1 MRKRN
6 VLEVRL
12 PKACENIDVLE
23 GKTMEYIVRT
33 HFLEKLIALKD
44 KNVIKVVSGIRRC
57 GKSTLFKLY
66 IEWLLK
72 NGVKKEQIISYNF
85 EDFALKEYVENP
97 FLLHDDILK
106 FAENKEKTYL
116 FLDEIQIVKDF
127 ERLVN
132 SLHLRENIDVYIT
145 GSNAYLLSGELAT
158 FLTGRFIQIKMLP
171 LSFSEFVSAQKDKS
185 RLDLLF
191 SQYMVKGGFPETLH
205 LPQNEISKYISDVYS
220 SILQKDIMVR
230 HKWRKTEYFEKLVR
244 FMFDSVGSPLSANN
258 ISKQLKASGF
268 DISNHT
274 ADTYVEAVCQSYIFY
289 KALRYNIKGKMILS
303 TQEKY
308 YTADLGFK
316 QALSGAWQNSNIGHN
331 LENIIYLELLRRDKI
346 VYIGKANDTEID
358 FVSITHG
365 GDTEYIQVAWTAK
378 DEKTLDREIRPFEII
393 RDYNKRTLI
402 TMDVEPQSSFNGIKK
417 VNAIDWLLEK

>member
-1 MRKRN
+1 MKF
-6 VLEVRL
+6 
-12 PKACENIDVLE
+12 
-23 GKTMEYIVRT
+23 IVRT
-33 HFLEKLIALKD
+33 EFLEKLIALKD

-66 IEWLLK
+66 IDWLQK
-72 NGVKKEQIISYNF
+72 SGVNENQIISYNF
-85 EDFALKEYVENP
+85 EDFALKRYIENP
-97 FLLHDDILK
+97 LILHDDILK
-106 FAENKEKTYL
+106 FAENKEKIYL

-127 ERLVN
+127 EKLVN

-158 FLTGRFIQIKMLP
+158 FLTGRYIQIKMLP
-171 LSFSEFVSAQKDKS
+171 LSFLEFVSAQEDKS

-191 SQYMVKGGFPETLH
+191 SQYMINGGFPETLH
-205 LPQNEISKYISDVYS
+205 LPPNEISKYISDVYS

-230 HKWRKTEYFEKLVR
+230 HKWRKTEHFEKLVR

-258 ISKQLKASGF
+258 ISKQLKANGF
-268 DISNHT
+268 DVSNHT
-274 ADTYVEAVCQSYIFY
+274 ADTYIEAICQSYVFY

-316 QALSGAWQNSNIGHN
+316 QALSGTWQNSNLGHN

-346 VYIGKANDTEID
+346 VYIGKADDKEID
-358 FVSITHG
+358 FVAITPG

-378 DEKTLDREIRPFEII
+378 DEKTLERELAPFEIM